1 MNLVETKDGTIIEI
15 FVKPSQPKFKIILDG
30 DEIVVHSTEEPEKGK
45 VNKELMKE
53 LARFF
58 HSEVEIVSGF
68 TSRQKRLL
76 LRGMAKSQAERILK
90 ELQL

>member
-1 MNLVETKDGTIIEI
+1 MNLVETKDGTIVEV

-53 LARFF
+53 LSRFF